1 MYVFIHKILFLI
13 SQSTHGSAQT
23 IGRHTQCTKRTTLKH
38 HEMKQAG
45 NKTNKVEEMLLNLKV
60 MIRITLM
67 LDEITQSNIQV
78 QGLR

>member
-1 MYVFIHKILFLI
+1 
-13 SQSTHGSAQT
+13 
-23 IGRHTQCTKRTTLKH
+23 
-38 HEMKQAG
+38 MKQAG

-78 QGLR
+78 QGLRWRSWWVRKDEDKRPVPEEERQWWKQ